1 MGLIL
6 DFEDGQT
13 PLEDEEKEG
22 LLIKSISTVGE
33 LNEFEQLNIEQ
44 AIIWTL
50 RKTLTPEKLLSAKF
64 ILDLHKKMYGQVWK
78 WAGSFRK
85 TEKNIGIPF
94 FEIPSQLKYLLD
106 DALFWHKN
114 KTFTPDEF
122 AIRIKHRLV
131 SIHCFSNGN
140 GRHSRLFADLI
151 IEKLFCRQIFS
162 WGAANLSK
170 ENNPRKIYLNALKLA
185 DQGQLEELIKFS
197 IS

>member
-13 PLEDEEKEG
+13 PLDADENEG
-22 LLIKSISTVGE
+22 LLIKSISTKGE

-50 RKTLTPEKLLSAKF
+50 RKSLNSEKLLSAKF
-64 ILDLHKKMYGQVWK
+64 ILDLHKRMYGQIWK
-78 WAGSFRK
+78 WAGTYRK

-94 FEIPSQLKYLLD
+94 FEIPSQIKYLPD
-106 DALFWHKN
+106 DANYWYKN
-114 KTFTPDEF
+114 QIFPPDEF

-140 GRHSRLFADLI
+140 RRHSRLFADLI
-151 IEKLFCRQIFS
+151 IEKLFGHQIFS

-197 IS
+197 RT